1 MDSGSFPNMLT
12 SSPTNRFHRVL
23 ISVGVGALIMAG
35 EFFGE
40 LLLRH
45 AFHAPWRAPQMALV
59 PSGMGGLVGAILVYK
74 LLSFEAEREHL
85 RQELNHK
92 IRNALQPISY
102 CTPRLNEP
110 EQSLIEAS
118 VIQIE
123 TCLRES
129 PLTEIP
135 QLWDEATR
143 KRLTARHTDKV

>member
-1 MDSGSFPNMLT
+1 MII
-12 SSPTNRFHRVL
+12 SSPASRFHRVL

-59 PSGMGGLVGAILVYK
+59 PSGMGGLVGALLVYK

-110 EQSLIEAS
+110 
-118 VIQIE
+118 
-123 TCLRES
+123 
-129 PLTEIP
+129 
-135 QLWDEATR
+135 
-143 KRLTARHTDKV
+143 

>member
-1 MDSGSFPNMLT
+1 
-12 SSPTNRFHRVL
+12 
-23 ISVGVGALIMAG
+23 MAG

-45 AFHAPWRAPQMALV
+45 AFHEPWRAPQMALV
-59 PSGMGGLVGAILVYK
+59 PSGIGGLVGALLVYK

-102 CTPRLNEP
+102 CTPRLNQP
-110 EQSLIEAS
+110 EQSLIQAS
-118 VIQIE
+118 VVQIE

-129 PLTEIP
+129 LLTEMP
-135 QLWDEATR
+135 QLWEAASR
-143 KRLTARHTDKV
+143 KRLANRRSDRV

>member
-1 MDSGSFPNMLT
+1 MVI
-12 SSPTNRFHRVL
+12 SSPASRFHRVL

-59 PSGMGGLVGAILVYK
+59 PSGMGGLVGALLVYK

-102 CTPRLNEP
+102 CTPRLTEP

-118 VIQIE
+118 VVQIE

-129 PLTEIP
+129 PLTEMP
-135 QLWDEATR
+135 QLWDAASR
-143 KRLTARHTDKV
+143 KRLTGRYTDKV

>member
-1 MDSGSFPNMLT
+1 MATTAQAS
-12 SSPTNRFHRVL
+12 RFHRVL
-23 ISVGVGALIMAG
+23 ISAGVGALVMAG
-35 EFFGE
+35 EFAGE
-40 LLLRH
+40 YLLRY
-45 AFHAPWRAPQMALV
+45 AFHSGWREPQMALI
-59 PSGMGGLVGAILVYK
+59 SNGLGGLVGALLVYK

-110 EQSLIEAS
+110 EQHLIKAS

-129 PLTEIP
+129 LLTEMP
-135 QLWDEATR
+135 QVWDAARR
-143 KRLTARHTDKV
+143 KRPPGPDADA